1 MVVQA
6 TSLKRLPNDELK
18 THLEMEPHVF
28 DDGRIVL
35 NVIVLDITETL
46 KE

>member
-1 MVVQA
+1 
-6 TSLKRLPNDELK
+6 
-18 THLEMEPHVF
+18 MEPHVF

-46 KE
+46 KEWRVYYKLC